1 MKGRLIL
8 ILTVTITLLSGGCL
22 ERRLENNYSRDMK
35 DCRGNDN
42 KINTPA
48 GLIEYLNQQ
57 NLPALQSAEL
67 WQSRFSEGLK
77 LTTAHYEIYT
87 TLFDP
92 LMLRDIPAFMETCYH
107 SYQKQL
113 PKPVETE
120 TKFSVYLFS
129 NRTQWEIYTV
139 FFTAEQAPEY
149 TQIKAGAYYHNGS
162 CIAYNIGR
170 ERTFRVLGHECWH
183 QFADR
188 LFKYRLP
195 SWLNEGMAMQFEA
208 NRYENGLFYFEP
220 DRNLYRLGSLKKT
233 LDADYK
239 IALQE
244 LIAADPGQ
252 VFEQGTVFVSAF
264 YSQSYALVRFLKQGC
279 NGKYKDSLKKMLK
292 DALKGGW
299 TLDETNATIAS
310 DRRIPLTVGWN
321 QTVGPDLFRQYVEA
335 DFEKIENEFADFCT
349 KIVQNVKL
357 KPILIEQDYTPQTEK
372 TAN

>member
-1 MKGRLIL
+1 MKRRLIL
-8 ILTVTITLLSGGCL
+8 ILTVTIVLLSAGCL
-22 ERRLENNYSRDMK
+22 ERHLENDYSRDMK
-35 DCRGNDN
+35 GCCGNDN

-67 WQSRFSEGLK
+67 WQSRFTEGLK

-120 TKFSVYLFS
+120 TKFAVYLFS

-195 SWLNEGMAMQFEA
+195 SWLNEGIAMQFEA

-220 DRNLYRLGSLKKT
+220 ERNLYRLGSLKKT
-233 LDADYK
+233 LDANYK

-279 NGKYKDSLKKMLK
+279 NGKYKDNLKKMLE

-299 TLDETNATIAS
+299 TLNATNAMIAS

-321 QTVGPDLFRQYVEA
+321 QAVGPDLFKQYVET

>member
-1 MKGRLIL
+1 MKQRLIL
-8 ILTVTITLLSGGCL
+8 ILTVTIILLSAGCL
-22 ERRLENNYSRDMK
+22 DERRLENNNSPDIKAYCGSD
-35 DCRGNDN
+35 D
-42 KINTPA
+42 KIKAPA

-57 NLPALQSAEL
+57 NLPALQSAGL
-67 WQSRFSEGLK
+67 WQGWFTKGLK
-77 LTTAHYEIYT
+77 LTTAHYEVYT

-113 PKPVETE
+113 PLPVETE
-120 TKFSVYLFS
+120 TKFAVYLFS
-129 NRTQWEIYTV
+129 NREQWEIYTE

-220 DRNLYRLGSLKKT
+220 GRNLYRLGSLKKI
-233 LDADYK
+233 LDADCK
-239 IALQE
+239 IALQD

-252 VFEQGTVFVSAF
+252 VFEQGNIFVSAF
-264 YSQSYALVRFLKQGC
+264 YSQSYALVRFLKQGS
-279 NGKYKDSLKKMLK
+279 NGKYKNSLEKMLE
-292 DALKGGW
+292 DALRGGW
-299 TLDETNATIAS
+299 ALDETNAAIAA
-310 DRRIPLTVGWN
+310 DRRIPLTVDWN
-321 QTVGPDLFRQYVEA
+321 QAVGPDLFRQYIET
-335 DFEKIENEFADFCT
+335 DFERIEKEFADFCT

-357 KPILIEQDYTPQTEK
+357 TPILLEEYNTPP
-372 TAN
+372 AAR

>member
-1 MKGRLIL
+1 MKQRLIL
-8 ILTVTITLLSGGCL
+8 ILTLIIVLLSAGC
-22 ERRLENNYSRDMK
+22 LENNYR
-35 DCRGNDN
+35 R
-42 KINTPA
+42 NTKGCCGSDSKVNSPA
-48 GLIEYLNQQ
+48 GLVEYLNQQ

-67 WQSRFSEGLK
+67 WQSWFTEGLK

-113 PKPVETE
+113 PKPVETK
-120 TKFSVYLFS
+120 TKFTVYLFS
-129 NRTQWEIYTV
+129 NRTQWEIYTL
-139 FFTAEQAPEY
+139 FFAGERAPEY

-162 CIAYNIGR
+162 CVAYNIGR
-170 ERTFRVLGHECWH
+170 QRTFRLLGHECWH

-220 DRNLYRLGSLKKT
+220 ERNLYRLGSLKKT

-239 IALQE
+239 ITLQD
-244 LIAADPGQ
+244 LIAAEPGQ
-252 VFEQGTVFVSAF
+252 AFEKGNVSVSAF
-264 YSQSYALVRFLKQGC
+264 YSQSYALVRFLKEGC
-279 NGKYKDSLKKMLK
+279 NGKYKNSLKKMLA
-292 DALKGGW
+292 DALQGGW
-299 TLDETNATIAS
+299 TLDETNAIIAS

-321 QTVGPDLFRQYVEA
+321 QAVGPDLFRQYVET
-335 DFEKIENEFADFCT
+335 DFDKIENEFADFCA

-357 KPILIEQDYTPQTEK
+357 KPIVMEVYQTPQT
-372 TAN
+372 AR